1 MPTSSRRPPPR
12 SRSSYSIYP
21 LEALDGVLVYVALN
35 GETVGF
41 CFGADERAAAE
52 AVAAHV
58 THPVSRFR
66 RDAAEPGPAGAHAA
80 TEPRAAGEQVAA
92 REAWAGWASTEE

>member
-1 MPTSSRRPPPR
+1 MQTSTRPPPPR
-12 SRSSYSIYP
+12 SRSSYSMYP
-21 LEALDGVLVYVALN
+21 LKALDGVLVYVALN

-58 THPVSRFR
+58 PHPVSRS
-66 RDAAEPGPAGAHAA
+66 RDGA
-80 TEPRAAGEQVAA
+80 
-92 REAWAGWASTEE
+92 SL